1 VDDLTLSLDLKR
13 ALALFLLLESRPDE
27 PSETSEP
34 LDEVD
39 EELRSY
45 LYNRLSIE
53 EMEHP
58 DELYARLT
66 KRKS

>member
-1 VDDLTLSLDLKR
+1 VDDLTLSLDLMR
-13 ALALFLLLESRPDE
+13 ALALFLLLESRPDA
-27 PSETSEP
+27 PGNSSEP
-34 LDEVD
+34 LDEVE

-58 DELYARLT
+58 DELYARLL

>member
-1 VDDLTLSLDLKR
+1 MDDLTLSLDLKR
-13 ALALFLLLESRPDE
+13 ALALFLLLESRPDA
-27 PSETSEP
+27 PGNSSEP
-34 LDEVD
+34 LDEVE

-53 EMEHP
+53 EMERP
-58 DELYARLT
+58 DELYARLL